1 MAYRAPFDLRAYSS
15 RLRQAPQPLCIIDT
29 AEARKLESAS
39 PQARTIRVQQFD
51 VIVVGK
57 GNAALCA
64 ALAAKD
70 RGASVAILEAAPEDE
85 SGGNSRFAGG
95 VMRFAYDGVDDLMK
109 VTDIPADEVKSVD
122 WESNTQEEFYDD
134 LYHVTSYRTD
144 PELSEALITQSLDAM
159 VWLRGQGARFSPNYR
174 HQSAVVDGKRKF
186 FGRMPLWAHGG
197 GPGLV
202 QSLTDTA
209 LKKGINIF
217 YDTRAVALDYDGA
230 QVRGVKA
237 QSSGKPLDFKARA
250 VVLACGGFEA
260 NPEWRTRYLGPGW
273 ELAKVRGTRFNM
285 GDGLK
290 MALDIG
296 ACPYGNW
303 SGRHAVSWERNAPE
317 FGDLNLPES
326 SYRHSY
332 PLSIM
337 INADGKR
344 FVDEGIEFYNYTYAK
359 YGGEVLKQPEQ
370 FAWQVFD
377 AKVRPLLRPEYGDKA
392 VTRVI
397 AKTLEELASKLDG
410 VNAEGFLKTVRE
422 YNASI
427 KKNVPFNH
435 AVKDGRCTVGIEPA
449 KSNWANTF
457 DTPPYEAFHVTCGIT
472 FTFGGLRIDHS
483 TGQVLDV
490 NMRPIPGLYTAGEMV
505 GGLFYFNYPAG
516 TGLVSGAVFGRIAG
530 NGAGDAVRAG

>member
-1 MAYRAPFDLRAYSS
+1 M
-15 RLRQAPQPLCIIDT
+15 
-29 AEARKLESAS
+29 
-39 PQARTIRVQQFD
+39 QQFD

-64 ALAAKD
+64 ALAAGD
-70 RGASVAILEAAPEDE
+70 QGARVAMLEAASVDE

-95 VMRFAYDGVDDLMK
+95 VMRFAYDGVEDLQK
-109 VTDIPADEVKSVD
+109 ITDIPADEVKDVD
-122 WESNTQEEFYDD
+122 WESNTTDEFYDD
-134 LYHVTSYRTD
+134 LYRVTSFRTD
-144 PELSEALITQSLDAM
+144 PELSEALVTQSLDAM
-159 VWLRGQGARFSPNYR
+159 VWLRSQGARFAPNYR
-174 HQSAVVDGKRKF
+174 HQSAIANGKRKF
-186 FGRMPLWAHGG
+186 FGRMPLWVSGG

-209 LKKGINIF
+209 VKKGIEIF
-217 YDTRAVALDYDGA
+217 YETRAVSLIYDDER
-230 QVRGVKA
+230 VLGVKTK
-237 QSSGKPLDFKARA
+237 SRGKPVEFHARA

-285 GDGLK
+285 GDGLR

-303 SGRHAVSWERNAPE
+303 SGRHAVSWERYAPE

-359 YGGEVLKQPEQ
+359 YGAEVLKQPGQ

-377 AKVRPLLRPEYGDKA
+377 AKVKPLLRPEYGDKA
-392 VTRVI
+392 VTRVT
-397 AKTLEELASKLDG
+397 AKTLQELAAKLEG
-410 VNAEGFLKTVRE
+410 VSPEGFLKTVRE
-422 YNASI
+422 FNAAVQI
-427 KKNVPFNH
+427 DTPFNH
-435 AVKDGRCTVGIEPA
+435 AIKDGRCTVGIEPP
-449 KSNWANTF
+449 KSNWANPL
-457 DTPPYEAFHVTCGIT
+457 DTPPFEAYHTTCGVT
-472 FTFGGLRIDHS
+472 FTFGGLRINPE

-490 NMRPIPGLYTAGEMV
+490 NMHPIPGLYTAGEMV

-516 TGLVSGAVFGRIAG
+516 TGLVSGTVFGRIAG
-530 NGAGDAVRAG
+530 AGAAAAALAA